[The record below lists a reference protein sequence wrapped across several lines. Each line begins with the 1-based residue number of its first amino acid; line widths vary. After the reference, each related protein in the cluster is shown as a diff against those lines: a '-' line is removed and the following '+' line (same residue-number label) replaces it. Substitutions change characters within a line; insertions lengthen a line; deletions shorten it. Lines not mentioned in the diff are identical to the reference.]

1 MKEEK
6 MGEAGPQ
13 FAIQVIDATKDGEIL
28 KFTVQ
33 TKLLVN
39 FIELSDHMFVGE
51 SRILIIFLCII

>member
-1 MKEEK
+1 